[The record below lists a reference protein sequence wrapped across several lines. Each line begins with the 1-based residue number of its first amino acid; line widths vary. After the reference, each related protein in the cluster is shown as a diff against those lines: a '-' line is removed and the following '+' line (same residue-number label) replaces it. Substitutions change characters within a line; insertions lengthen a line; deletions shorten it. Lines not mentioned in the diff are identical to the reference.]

1 MGVYYYFYNTRLEV
15 TNERPIDGECSW
27 VAKLDYED
35 VEFYIKK
42 IFELNPNW
50 SSTDKIVTYADYH
63 GYPSYTYEN
72 GVITYNEPEEDYY

>member
-1 MGVYYYFYNTRLEV
+1 MGVYYYFYNARLQE
-15 TNERPIDGECSW
+15 NNKRPICGECSW

-50 SSTDKIVTYADYH
+50 SNTDKIVAYADYP
-63 GYPSYTYEN
+63 GYPCYTYEN
-72 GVITYNEPEEDYY
+72 GITTYNEPDPEEY